1 MELIDDS
8 IEHAEGYFIME
19 YLAVKSLIGK
29 IKAHLKVLNV
39 HFTYRYIWMSM
50 KKFIMRIYFILMTFD
65 ISFEPLFYVQGK
77 AEKKPFSG
85 LYNMI
90 IIIT

>member
-1 MELIDDS
+1 
-8 IEHAEGYFIME
+8 
-19 YLAVKSLIGK
+19 
-29 IKAHLKVLNV
+29 
-39 HFTYRYIWMSM
+39 MSM

-77 AEKKPFSG
+77 AEKKTFSG

>member
-1 MELIDDS
+1 
-8 IEHAEGYFIME
+8 
-19 YLAVKSLIGK
+19 
-29 IKAHLKVLNV
+29 
-39 HFTYRYIWMSM
+39 MSM
-50 KKFIMRIYFILMTFD
+50 KKFIMRIYFILITFD

>member
-1 MELIDDS
+1 
-8 IEHAEGYFIME
+8 
-19 YLAVKSLIGK
+19 
-29 IKAHLKVLNV
+29 
-39 HFTYRYIWMSM
+39 MSM
-50 KKFIMRIYFILMTFD
+50 KKFIMRIYFILMTFG

-77 AEKKPFSG
+77 AEKKTFSG

>member
-1 MELIDDS
+1 MYTS
-8 IEHAEGYFIME
+8 P
-19 YLAVKSLIGK
+19 
-29 IKAHLKVLNV
+29 
-39 HFTYRYIWMSM
+39 M

-77 AEKKPFSG
+77 AEKTFSG

>member
-1 MELIDDS
+1 
-8 IEHAEGYFIME
+8 
-19 YLAVKSLIGK
+19 
-29 IKAHLKVLNV
+29 
-39 HFTYRYIWMSM
+39 MSM

-77 AEKKPFSG
+77 AEKKEISG

>member
-1 MELIDDS
+1 
-8 IEHAEGYFIME
+8 
-19 YLAVKSLIGK
+19 
-29 IKAHLKVLNV
+29 
-39 HFTYRYIWMSM
+39 M

-65 ISFEPLFYVQGK
+65 ISFELLFYVQGK
-77 AEKKPFSG
+77 AEKKTFSG